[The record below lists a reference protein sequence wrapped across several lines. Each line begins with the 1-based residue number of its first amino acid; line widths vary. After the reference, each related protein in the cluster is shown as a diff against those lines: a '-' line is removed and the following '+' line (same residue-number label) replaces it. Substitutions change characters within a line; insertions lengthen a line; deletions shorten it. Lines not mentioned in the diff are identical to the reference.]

1 MPHSQTDALAPLFLS
16 WSGSE
21 VVYKKCDAN
30 ICASIANLAL
40 VWKKNG
46 KTPLNISFPVKFVEY
61 SSEVIFRP
69 RDRVQDYSK
78 CAFLHMYFIDAETVD
93 DYRANVRHEV
103 SEWFS
108 TVNQVDFTQWI
119 IVFDST
125 KSKENK
131 TRGQVLERIKS
142 DFSKY
147 ISRLVEIYDSSGA
160 SMTSLTAAV
169 QGNVQTAIDCFITF
183 QEATLLTSRNRYR
196 NPTWS
201 LVDYLNQHF
210 MILRFYQRLNILEH
224 VLEQLDDLSKM
235 VDTWMNLNVSGGK
248 RPFWLESLGCDPFKE
263 KLPLLCHLVNIA
275 RIPSELNI
283 IELRSL
289 IVSRQ
294 ITLVLKIYESKP
306 KPSPEE
312 VVDGPGYRTDFA
324 SLTLR
329 YASLA
334 LDRMCVDLK
343 ILEPKYKPERFHAWA
358 ALYTTETL
366 GSTLKLCAEL
376 GDMESPQF
384 LGNLLMARTTS
395 INWLKDFT
403 GGDLLPI
410 LEATKTRLANGEPT
424 DAIDMLLDGL
434 KDQDSY
440 MNLAEEDHE
449 LSERLLKQFNWKRHA
464 RFISAQLSRLQ
475 WNTERSEDSLPYLFK
490 FISSVIAD
498 RKSIKLVEKLM
509 NNIVEK
515 LKKSE
520 KYMDK
525 IIDYTALLMLHDSNP
540 ENKIAKQ
547 KLLFKLINDYEE
559 SSSIIKVN
567 DSPSPLEWL
576 QSPIKIVRAVVDS
589 PYISGIPGETIQLIL
604 DIESKFPTYLSGSDV
619 DISLVFRPLTPAL
632 LDELKGSSGPV
643 FECSFNRVEKVNRFA
658 CLTKGSF
665 LSRKHQDAT
674 YNELETS
681 GIFVFEQMKFEKLLP
696 GRNRVVL
703 NGTAVNPG
711 LYVVDRVQLRL
722 RKKSLYV
729 VKWRSRNTLPVR
741 NGLPDILCAIQSKQP
756 SVILLDQ
763 SRKRMLRFN
772 FTFRLETLLSGM
784 AQKITLEV
792 SSGSTTT
799 VIGDEGSDL
808 KVWVDGSS
816 KLQLFNPSDKVWT
829 PKATVSMGR
838 IDKEAK
844 RTIEV
849 VLYKPIDGENAPE
862 QIEVEWMSLRWSMKV
877 EFEPLFIVQSRTS
890 LMGDGRMVEL
900 QLTRPHGV
908 GNTFN
913 VIPESASME
922 SATLLNANL
931 NNDVIVPNSEYC
943 LIFTISNETTAL
955 TVAKFNYK
963 IVNRIEGVDSVD
975 EIVKSRSYMLEDTVT
990 LVQEKAEYELCAQLC
1005 SEQPKAILLRAG
1017 LPCNLVVSLRS
1028 LTNRVET
1035 VVIALESDDKY
1046 WQIEQK
1052 YKLLFVKESGLGQTS
1067 FAIVPKMIGFLPYPG
1082 IFVHSCSAQ
1091 TDSSQVI
1098 GEQTDFGARRSAFLR
1113 TMGRQV
1119 HVLSAFAQSK
1129 QGSSSSLEL
1138 PKQSLRSSAAKRLQ
1152 KLLA

>member
-1 MPHSQTDALAPLFLS
+1 
-16 WSGSE
+16 
-21 VVYKKCDAN
+21 
-30 ICASIANLAL
+30 
-40 VWKKNG
+40 
-46 KTPLNISFPVKFVEY
+46 
-61 SSEVIFRP
+61 
-69 RDRVQDYSK
+69 
-78 CAFLHMYFIDAETVD
+78 
-93 DYRANVRHEV
+93 
-103 SEWFS
+103 
-108 TVNQVDFTQWI
+108 
-119 IVFDST
+119 
-125 KSKENK
+125 
-131 TRGQVLERIKS
+131 
-142 DFSKY
+142 
-147 ISRLVEIYDSSGA
+147 
-160 SMTSLTAAV
+160 
-169 QGNVQTAIDCFITF
+169 
-183 QEATLLTSRNRYR
+183 
-196 NPTWS
+196 
-201 LVDYLNQHF
+201 
-210 MILRFYQRLNILEH
+210 
-224 VLEQLDDLSKM
+224 
-235 VDTWMNLNVSGGK
+235 
-248 RPFWLESLGCDPFKE
+248 
-263 KLPLLCHLVNIA
+263 
-275 RIPSELNI
+275 
-283 IELRSL
+283 
-289 IVSRQ
+289 
-294 ITLVLKIYESKP
+294 
-306 KPSPEE
+306 
-312 VVDGPGYRTDFA
+312 
-324 SLTLR
+324 
-329 YASLA
+329 
-334 LDRMCVDLK
+334 MCMDLK

-376 GDMESPQF
+376 SDMECPQF
-384 LGNLLMARTTS
+384 LGNLLMARSTS
-395 INWLKDFT
+395 INWLKDSI
-403 GGDLLPI
+403 GGDLLVI
-410 LEATKTRLANGEPT
+410 LEATKARLVNGEPT
-424 DAIDMLLDGL
+424 DAIDKLMDGL
-434 KDQDSY
+434 KDRESY
-440 MNLAEEDHE
+440 LKLTEEDHE
-449 LSERLLKQFNWKRHA
+449 LTERLLKQFNWKRHA
-464 RFISAQLSRLQ
+464 RFISAQLSRLH

-490 FISSVIAD
+490 FISSVITD

-509 NNIVEK
+509 DTIVEK

-525 IIDYTALLMLHDSNP
+525 IIDYTALIMLHGSEP

-547 KLLFKLINDYEE
+547 KLLFKLLNDYEE

-576 QSPIKIVRAVVDS
+576 QSPIKIIRAVVDS

-604 DIESKFPTYLSGSDV
+604 DIESRFPAHLNGSDV
-619 DISLVFRPLTPAL
+619 EISLVFRPLTTAL

-643 FECSFNRVEKVNRFA
+643 FECFFNRVEKVNRFA

-665 LSRKHQDAT
+665 LSRKHQDTT

-681 GIFVFEQMKFEKLLP
+681 GIFVFEQMKFEKLQP

-729 VKWRSRNTLPVR
+729 VKWRSRNILPVR

-756 SVILLDQ
+756 SVVLLEQ
-763 SRKRMLRFN
+763 SK
-772 FTFRLETLLSGM
+772 TLLSGI

-808 KVWVDGSS
+808 KVWVDSSS
-816 KLQLFNPSDKVWT
+816 KLQFFNSTDDVWT
-829 PKATVSMGR
+829 SKSTVSIGR

-862 QIEVEWMSLRWSMKV
+862 LIEVEWMSLRWSMKID
-877 EFEPLFIVQSRTS
+877 FEPLFKVESRTS

-900 QLTRPHGV
+900 QLTRPYGV
-908 GNTFN
+908 GNSFN
-913 VIPESASME
+913 VVPESAFME
-922 SATLLNANL
+922 SAVLLNSL
-931 NNDVIVPNSEYC
+931 DSDVIVPNSEYC
-943 LIFTISNETTAL
+943 LIFTISNESTAL
-955 TVAKFNYK
+955 TVAKFTY
-963 IVNRIEGVDSVD
+963 RIQNKTEGGDGVDEVAR
-975 EIVKSRSYMLEDTVT
+975 SRSYLLEDSVT

-1052 YKLLFVKESGLGQTS
+1052 YKQSAFMESAVLLNSLDSDVIVPNSEYCLIFTISNESTALTVAKFTYRNENKTEGGDGVDEVASSRSYLLEDAVTLVQEKAHELCAQLCSEQPKAILLRAGLLCNLVVSLRSLTNRVETVVIALESDDKYWQIEQKYKLLFVKESGLGQTS
-1067 FAIVPKMIGFLPYPG
+1067 FTIVPKMVGFLPYPG

-1113 TMGRQV
+1113 TSGRQV